1 MRSGKILFPD
11 EKGETP
17 QPLVIFDTGLR
28 ARYGYF
34 EKQGPIETLLPT
46 QAPLALGR
54 GARRVL

>member
-1 MRSGKILFPD
+1 MRSGKILFPGK
-11 EKGETP
+11 KGESP